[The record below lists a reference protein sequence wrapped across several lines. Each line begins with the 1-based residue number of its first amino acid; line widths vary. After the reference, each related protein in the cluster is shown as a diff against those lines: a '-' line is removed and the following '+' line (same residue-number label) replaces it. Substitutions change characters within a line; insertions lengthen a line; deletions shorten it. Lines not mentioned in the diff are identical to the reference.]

1 MRSLCE
7 IAAMATGDTMTDV
20 TMSTN
25 ELDELRARLDEK
37 EAELEAYR
45 GGIRRIE
52 EVCRAGA
59 RGNLEARVLHLADH
73 KEVARLGSAVNQLLD
88 LTDAFVREAGAA
100 LEHASSEKFHRK
112 VLLHGLLG
120 SFQRGAMIINDAT
133 ETMADKTRALDEAQ
147 SNRRALAGEFEEV
160 VKDVADSV
168 ASSATEMQATAATLA
183 GIAADTTKQSEEADG
198 IAHDVAADVETVAS
212 AAEELTASIKE
223 INRSVDAS
231 STVSRDAVSAAGL
244 ASHRVAGLSKVCD
257 RIGRMLNL
265 IHKISSQTNL
275 LALNATIEAE
285 RAGEA
290 GLGFAVVAG
299 EVKSLARET
308 ADATQQIEELVGEI
322 RSATAAAAETIGSLV
337 ESVESIDGFTTEI
350 AKGVDEQEQATN
362 EIAEAAQRAAGGAGR
377 VSSRVTGVSES
388 ANASHTAADELV
400 TAAEALS
407 RQAVALQEHSE
418 RFLRGIREGT

>member
-1 MRSLCE
+1 MN
-7 IAAMATGDTMTDV
+7 DMTV
-20 TMSTN
+20 STS
-25 ELDELRARLDEK
+25 ELDTLRSRLAEK

-45 GGIRRIE
+45 AGIRRIE
-52 EVCRAGA
+52 DVCRAGA
-59 RGNLEARVLHLADH
+59 RGDLEVRVLHLAD
-73 KEVARLGSAVNQLLD
+73 VAGLSRLGSSVNQLLD
-88 LTDAFVREAGAA
+88 LTDAFVREASAA
-100 LEHASSEKFHRK
+100 LEHASSERFFRK

-120 SFQRGAMIINDAT
+120 SFQRAAMTINDAT
-133 ETMADKTRALDEAQ
+133 ETMAEKTRALDGAR
-147 SNRRALAGEFEEV
+147 SNRRRMAEEFEDV

-183 GIAADTTKQSEEADG
+183 DIAADTTRQSEEADR
-198 IAHDVAADVETVAS
+198 IAHDVAIDVETVAS

-231 STVSRDAVSAAGL
+231 SAVSRETVSAARL
-244 ASHRVAGLSKVCD
+244 ASTRVAGLAKVCD

-290 GLGFAVVAG
+290 GRGFAVVAG
-299 EVKSLARET
+299 EVKDLARET
-308 ADATQQIEELVGEI
+308 ADATQQIEELISEV
-322 RSATAAAAETIGSLV
+322 RSATAASAETIGGLV
-337 ESVESIDGFTTEI
+337 ESVARIDGFTTEI
-350 AKGVDEQEQATN
+350 AKGVADQEAATN
-362 EIAEAAQRAAGGAGR
+362 EIAEAAQRAAGGSKG
-377 VSSRVTGVSES
+377 VSSRVSGVLES
-388 ANASHTAADELV
+388 AGASHAAADELV

-418 RFLRGIREGT
+418 RFLRGIKEGM

>member
-1 MRSLCE
+1 MN
-7 IAAMATGDTMTDV
+7 DMTV
-20 TMSTN
+20 SAS
-25 ELDELRARLDEK
+25 ELDTLRSRLAEK

-45 GGIRRIE
+45 AGIRRIE
-52 EVCRAGA
+52 DVCRAGA
-59 RGNLEARVLHLADH
+59 RGDLEVRVLHLAD
-73 KEVARLGSAVNQLLD
+73 VAGLSRLGSSVNQLLD
-88 LTDAFVREAGAA
+88 LTDAFVREASAA
-100 LEHASSEKFHRK
+100 LEHASSERFFRK

-120 SFQRGAMIINDAT
+120 SFQRAAMTINDAT
-133 ETMADKTRALDEAQ
+133 ETMAEKTRALDGAR
-147 SNRRALAGEFEEV
+147 SNRRRMADEFEDV

-183 GIAADTTKQSEEADG
+183 GIAADTTKQSEEADR
-198 IAHDVAADVETVAS
+198 IAHDVAIDVETVAS

-231 STVSRDAVSAAGL
+231 SAVSRETVSAARL
-244 ASHRVAGLSKVCD
+244 ASTRVAGLAKVCD

-290 GLGFAVVAG
+290 GRGFAVVAG
-299 EVKSLARET
+299 EVKDLARET
-308 ADATQQIEELVGEI
+308 ADATQQIEELISEV
-322 RSATAAAAETIGSLV
+322 RSATAASAETIGGLV
-337 ESVESIDGFTTEI
+337 ESVARIDGFTTEI
-350 AKGVDEQEQATN
+350 AKGVADQEAATN
-362 EIAEAAQRAAGGAGR
+362 EIAEAAQRAAGGSKG
-377 VSSRVTGVSES
+377 VSSRVSGVLES
-388 ANASHTAADELV
+388 AGASHAAADELV

-418 RFLRGIREGT
+418 RFLRGIKEGM